1 MRLMKIISWNVNGI
15 RAWNK
20 KGCWNFI
27 EKQSPDFLC
36 VQETKAESEQ
46 LDDGLRN
53 PKGYFS
59 YFNSSKER
67 KGHSGTAIYAKKEP
81 IKVTYG
87 LGISDLDNQGRQINL
102 FYKDFVLINCYFP
115 NGGGPIERLL
125 FKLRYYEQFL
135 KFINKLRKDGYKI
148 IFCGDV
154 NVAHEE
160 IDIARPKENENKVGF
175 LREERDWV
183 DEVILNDY
191 IDTFREIY
199 PQTVRYSWWDVKTR
213 ARDRNIGWRIDYFFV
228 DKSIFKK
235 VKKAEIFDDILGSD
249 HAPCLLEI
257 NF

>member
-1 MRLMKIISWNVNGI
+1 MKIISWNVNGI
-15 RAWNK
+15 RAWEK
-20 KGCWNFI
+20 KGCWEFI
-27 EKQSPDFLC
+27 QKKSPDFFC
-36 VQETKAESEQ
+36 VQETKAEKEQ
-46 LDDGLRN
+46 LSDYLRE
-53 PKGYFS
+53 PESYFS
-59 YFNSSKER
+59 YFNSSQER

-81 IKVTYG
+81 EKVTYG
-87 LGISDLDNQGRQINL
+87 MGVSDLDKQGRQINL

-135 KFINKLRKDGYKI
+135 KFINKQREAGYKV

-154 NVAHEE
+154 NVAHDE

-175 LREERDWV
+175 LPEERGWV

-191 IDTFREIY
+191 FDTFRELN
-199 PQTVRYSWWDVKTR
+199 PKTVRYSWWDMKTR

-235 VKKAEIFDDILGSD
+235 VKKSEILDDVLGSD
-249 HAPCLLEI
+249 HAPCFLDI
-257 NF
+257 SI